1 MWGTSFKVGCG
12 FSMYKEGGWWKKL
25 YTCNYG
31 PGGNIIRQQMYRR
44 GSPCSACPA
53 DTTCSPKYP
62 GLCGKSNSRRT
73 GSSFCKGQLE
83 SVVYDLPKI
92 KKKSLDIIM
101 QIYRIE
107 SPMRQL
113 PYIALVE
120 RWLCNLKVPGSC
132 LVMLMYIFIYLF
144 ILLHKL

>member
-1 MWGTSFKVGCG
+1 
-12 FSMYKEGGWWKKL
+12 MYKEGGWWKKL

-92 KKKSLDIIM
+92 KKKIIRYYHADISN
-101 QIYRIE
+101 RITDE
-107 SPMRQL
+107 AVAVHSSGR
-113 PYIALVE
+113 ALALQSQGP
-120 RWLCNLKVPGSC
+120 RFVPGY
-132 LVMLMYIFIYLF
+132 VNVHIYLF
-144 ILLHKL
+144 IYIVT